1 MANALRIGIIGCDT
15 SHVTAFTKLLHD
27 ESDPHHVSG
36 ARVVAAYPSFSEDV
50 PSSKDRVGGFTD
62 ELKTKWGVTICD
74 SVEQVVADVDAVLL
88 ESVDGRRHL
97 AELQP
102 VVEARKPVFVDKP
115 FATTLADAR
124 QMVRMLNEADIPCFS
139 SSSLRFDLNLQG
151 VLDDPARG
159 EILGCDAFGPAPLDP
174 SSPGLFWYGIHAVEM
189 LYALMGAGCTSVQCA
204 SSDSYDLVVGRW
216 GDRIGTVR
224 GIRTGK
230 SPYGATV
237 FCADGVKQ
245 FTHSTEVPFYALLL
259 RQVLALFRTGEPPV
273 SLSETL
279 EMVAFMEAAL
289 ESSQDGGRAVA
300 LDAAP

>member
-1 MANALRIGIIGCDT
+1 MANTLRIGIIGCDT

-27 ESDPHHVSG
+27 ESDPHHVPG
-36 ARVVAAYPSFSEDV
+36 GRVVAAYPSFSEDV

-62 ELKTKWGVTICD
+62 ELKTKWGVKICNTI
-74 SVEQVVADVDAVLL
+74 EQVVADVDAVLL

-102 VVEARKPVFVDKP
+102 VVEAGKPVFVDKP

-124 QMVRMLNEADIPCFS
+124 QMVRMLNEATIPCFS
-139 SSSLRFDLNLQG
+139 SSSLRFDLNLQA

-189 LYALMGAGCTSVQCA
+189 LYALMGAGCSSVQCT
-204 SSDSYDLVVGRW
+204 SSEGYDLVVGRW

-230 SPYGATV
+230 STYGATV
-237 FCADGVKQ
+237 FCADAVRQ

-259 RQVLALFRTGEPPV
+259 RQVLALFRTGKPPV